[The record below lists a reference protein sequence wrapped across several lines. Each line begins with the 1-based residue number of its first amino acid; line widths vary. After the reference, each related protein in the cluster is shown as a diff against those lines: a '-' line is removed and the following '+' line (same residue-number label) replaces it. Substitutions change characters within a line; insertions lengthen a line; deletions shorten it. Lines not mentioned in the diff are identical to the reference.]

1 MWGDGGGGVGDGEVE
16 SIQENGTRVCIDMND
31 MFEREENIGGLKDE
45 YNKEGLKIKYRSLKG
60 IFKVFV
66 FG

>member
-1 MWGDGGGGVGDGEVE
+1 MEKW
-16 SIQENGTRVCIDMND
+16 RVFKRMAPTG
-31 MFEREENIGGLKDE
+31 MYWYEWHVWKKEENKGGLKDE
-45 YNKEGLKIKYRSLKG
+45 YNKEGLKIKYRGLKE

>member
-1 MWGDGGGGVGDGEVE
+1 MWGGGGGGVGDREVG
-16 SIQENGTRVCIDMND
+16 SIQENGTQVCIDMNG
-31 MFEREENIGGLKDE
+31 MFEREENKGGLKDE
-45 YNKEGLKIKYRSLKG
+45 YNKKGLKIKYRCLKG

>member
-1 MWGDGGGGVGDGEVE
+1 MWGGGGGGLVM
-16 SIQENGTRVCIDMND
+16 ENSREWHTGMYWYEWHVWK
-31 MFEREENIGGLKDE
+31 REENKGGLKDE
-45 YNKEGLKIKYRSLKG
+45 YNKEGLKIKYRGLNG